1 MTRLQTVLLK
11 LLLKTALESLDAIV
25 QAAHCYSGASL
36 RRDPIDWSHGKWSQE
51 HRVASTP
58 SLSSCQVLPLICK
71 TANCA
76 QPRINKNPIA
86 QGQREDVPEGE
97 L

>member
-25 QAAHCYSGASL
+25 QAAHCCSGASP

-51 HRVASTP
+51 HQCGLYALLVL
-58 SLSSCQVLPLICK
+58 LSSSVFNLQDCQSC
-71 TANCA
+71 TT
-76 QPRINKNPIA
+76 QD
-86 QGQREDVPEGE
+86 Q
-97 L
+97 